1 MLQIIINMI
10 FGGIITLSGIIL
22 GCLVIR
28 PMKDPEFSE
37 FDDFESGI
45 FTIFSLAYCL
55 YLIIQGLFIMF

>member
-10 FGGIITLSGIIL
+10 FGGMIALSGIIL
-22 GCLVIR
+22 ACLVIR
-28 PMKDPEFSE
+28 PMKDPELSK

-45 FTIFSLAYCL
+45 FMIFSLVYCL